1 MDRLTS
7 ARVFIEVAERAS
19 LTEAARRL
27 EMSAAMV
34 SRHLA
39 AAEQWLGARLLH
51 RTTRRVS
58 LTEPGQAALGACRQ
72 LLELAEDLQH
82 RAAARSRTPEG
93 KLRVSTSASFAEAQ
107 LTTAIVDF
115 QRLHP
120 LVDVELIVVD
130 RPVDLVEDRIDLA
143 VRISNSLDPH
153 LVSRPLARCRSVLC
167 ATPAYLA
174 EQGWPTSLDELKM
187 HACIG
192 HTFGVGTTY
201 RLRHAGRAVAVDM
214 SGPLLTNETA
224 IVRQAVLAG
233 AGIAMLPTYFVMDA
247 LRRGELVHLLP
258 DHEPEV
264 LGIHAVYLSRRHQ
277 PLILRLLVDF
287 LVDRFGGA
295 VAPWDRPAPAGARL
309 ANNRSRTSRQ
319 GQP

>member
-1 MDRLTS
+1 MDRLS
-7 ARVFIEVAERAS
+7 AARVFIEVAERAS
-19 LTEAARRL
+19 LTLAAQRL

-34 SRHLA
+34 SRYLA

-58 LTEPGQAALGACRQ
+58 LTEAGQAALGACRQ

-115 QRLHP
+115 QRQHP
-120 LVDVELIVVD
+120 LVDVELLVVD

-153 LVSRPLARCRSVLC
+153 LVSRPLARCRSILC
-167 ATPAYLA
+167 AAPSYLA
-174 EQGWPTSLDELKM
+174 EQGWPMNIDELKT
-187 HACIG
+187 HACVG
-192 HTFGVGTTY
+192 HTFGVGATY
-201 RLRHAGRAVAVDM
+201 RLSRAGRTVEVQM
-214 SGPLLTNETA
+214 SGRLLTNETA
-224 IVRQAVLAG
+224 IVRRAVLAG
-233 AGIAMLPTYFVMDA
+233 AGIAMLPTYFVMDPI
-247 LRRGELVHLLP
+247 RRGELVHLLP
-258 DHEPEV
+258 AYEPEA

-277 PLILRLLVDF
+277 PLTLRLLVDF
-287 LVDRFGGA
+287 LAARFGGD
-295 VAPWDRPAPAGARL
+295 VAPWDRPAPARTRP
-309 ANNRSRTSRQ
+309 ANNRARPPRK
-319 GQP
+319 GRP